1 MDASD
6 LSPKSRTQGSFG
18 ALVKFRSQ
26 GGKFPLNQGEAKV
39 KLSSGG
45 GKPFEVPGALWA
57 YGGMCGQSGRTV
69 DCQCHHLRHDMD
81 FFARS
86 FVPSTQLYSVTV
98 LDSNM
103 NRIARFG
110 RYGNVDDGEADLKS
124 GKGDGIRIAWM
135 RAVAASD
142 VALYVV
148 DPSNRRILRAEL
160 SYAAEETVPVP

>member
-6 LSPKSRTQGSFG
+6 LSAPLFRQQGGSG
-18 ALVKFRSQ
+18 TLVKFRGQ

-39 KLSSGG
+39 KLSR

-57 YGGMCGQSGRTV
+57 YGGITGQSSG
-69 DCQCHHLRHDMD
+69 DCQCHHQRFDMD

-86 FVPSTQLYSVTV
+86 FIPSAQLASVTV

-103 NRIARFG
+103 NRVARFG

-124 GKGDGIRIAWM
+124 GKGDAIRIAWM

-142 VALYVV
+142 AALYVV
-148 DPSNRRILRAEL
+148 DPGNRRSLRATL
-160 SYAAEETVPVP
+160 TYAAEEGVPVP